1 MNDNISYTR
10 IHCVYCNCPKI
21 VLEERENPFCSRFKC
36 TKCHKNIRY
45 HPDDCKRRTTRDRD
59 ANVWMKIKHTK
70 WNDSSLK
77 WLRQKEKE
85 KEKIDKARQEF
96 HKQMISEEEITYTIS
111 NKDGVRLDSTEN
123 DREIS
128 PFMLPPTLSS
138 PIKVE
143 E

>member
-1 MNDNISYTR
+1 
-10 IHCVYCNCPKI
+10 
-21 VLEERENPFCSRFKC
+21 
-36 TKCHKNIRY
+36 
-45 HPDDCKRRTTRDRD
+45 
-59 ANVWMKIKHTK
+59 MKIKHTK